1 MPVLMAGNA
10 MLAPLATQAA
20 VSSCP
25 AARKIAPHTPP
36 PRISELLAALTMA
49 LTGSWVMS
57 EQKGARFASP
67 LFTRPPSRAARPP
80 LKQRRQP

>member
-1 MPVLMAGNA
+1 
-10 MLAPLATQAA
+10 
-20 VSSCP
+20 
-25 AARKIAPHTPP
+25 
-36 PRISELLAALTMA
+36 LAALTMA